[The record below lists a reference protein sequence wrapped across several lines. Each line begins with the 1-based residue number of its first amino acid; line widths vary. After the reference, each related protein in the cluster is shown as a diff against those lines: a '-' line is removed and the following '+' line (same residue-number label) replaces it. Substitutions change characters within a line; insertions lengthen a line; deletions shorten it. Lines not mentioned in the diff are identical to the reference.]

1 MLAFVIAL
9 LFGAGQVLLTEQLI
23 YAFNKREGKKIWLFF
38 GAKFLSYGIGIGIV
52 VLKHLLNIS
61 FYICGFVVGVPITA
75 IGLFV
80 YKTIYKK

>member
-1 MLAFVIAL
+1 MIFILAL

-23 YAFNKREGKKIWLFF
+23 YAFNKRETKRIWLFF
-38 GAKFLSYGIGIGIV
+38 GAKFLSYAIGIGIV
-52 VLKHLLNIS
+52 VLKLVWHIGII
-61 FYICGFVVGVPITA
+61 ICGFAVGVPIAA